1 MIISGT
7 MGVLLGSILWMD
19 RVFMFQFM
27 VSRPMIMA
35 PLIGL
40 VMGDVKIGF
49 IVGASLELLWLNAP
63 PVGAYLPNDESFCAA
78 IAVPVA
84 VNASLTMSD
93 TSAAGMAILLS
104 MPFSFVGRSLDMH
117 IRTINEQLIPI
128 TGEVDERDVRSAL
141 RKALGRAFFYSVI
154 SIGASTLL
162 MTTITSLI
170 RDLLP
175 EIILTSLSVMPFA
188 CIIIGLAALVG
199 KDIPRRVPT
208 GMFVLGLA
216 LVLLLTWIL

>member
-1 MIISGT
+1 
-7 MGVLLGSILWMD
+7 
-19 RVFMFQFM
+19 
-27 VSRPMIMA
+27 
-35 PLIGL
+35 
-40 VMGDVKIGF
+40 
-49 IVGASLELLWLNAP
+49 
-63 PVGAYLPNDESFCAA
+63 
-78 IAVPVA
+78 
-84 VNASLTMSD
+84 
-93 TSAAGMAILLS
+93 
-104 MPFSFVGRSLDMH
+104 LDMH

-128 TGEVDERDVRSAL
+128 TGEIDERDVRSAL
-141 RKALGRAFFYSVI
+141 RKALGRSFFYSVI

-162 MTTITSLI
+162 MTAIASLI
-170 RDLLP
+170 RDILP